1 MNVIQKQRLIDY
13 QRFRQF
19 NDRYEDDNDDEE
31 DEQVILARRD
41 ATRQIQAAM
50 LSLPFS
56 EKEAYI
62 EACERAPR
70 LVATESD
77 PALFLR

>member
-1 MNVIQKQRLIDY
+1 MNVIQKQRLLEY
-13 QRFRQF
+13 QRFRQC
-19 NDRYEDDNDDEE
+19 NDRYEDE
-31 DEQVILARRD
+31 DEQVILVRRD

-56 EKEAYI
+56 EKEAYL

-70 LVATESD
+70 LVAIESD